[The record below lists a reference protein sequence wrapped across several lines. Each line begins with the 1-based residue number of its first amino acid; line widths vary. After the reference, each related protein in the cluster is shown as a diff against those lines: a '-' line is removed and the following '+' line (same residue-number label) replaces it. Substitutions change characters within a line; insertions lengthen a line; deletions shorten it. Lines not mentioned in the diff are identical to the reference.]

1 MPGADPVDPGADP
14 PEPGPDPAGSPVA
27 GPPMVVVPVADLSAA
42 LEFYRGV
49 LGQPQFRDGDR
60 WAQFAG
66 PPRIGLAGP
75 GGGMP
80 VDRTTLAVRV
90 ADRAAAADL
99 ARRAGATIA
108 DESSG
113 PHEQVLVLRDA
124 AGHELLAFVPH
135 ARPPAP
141 PD

>member
-1 MPGADPVDPGADP
+1 MPAADPAGPADPGA
-14 PEPGPDPAGSPVA
+14 APVV
-27 GPPMVVVPVADLSAA
+27 GPPMVVVPVADLPAA
-42 LEFYRGV
+42 LEFYRTM
-49 LGQPQFRDGDR
+49 LGDPQFRDGDR

-80 VDRTTLAVRV
+80 VERTTLAVRV
-90 ADRAAAADL
+90 ADRDAAAEL
-99 ARRAGATIA
+99 ARRAGAAIA
-108 DESSG
+108 AESSG

-135 ARPPAP
+135 ARPSAP